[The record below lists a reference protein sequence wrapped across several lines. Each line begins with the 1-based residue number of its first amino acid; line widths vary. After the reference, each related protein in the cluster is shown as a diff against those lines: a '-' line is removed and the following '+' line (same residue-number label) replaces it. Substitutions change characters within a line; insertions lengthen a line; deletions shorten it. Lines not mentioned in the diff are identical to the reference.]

1 MNEINN
7 EEKIDN
13 SFSSNSDF
21 FLLEEQSDKDNQKK
35 KKLIQ
40 TEIINKNY
48 EIKHFQDFCNSRK
61 QINGNI
67 YLISYE
73 ELKSLIEEFLKYH
86 TPHPKGAANNISQ
99 FVNNKPCKK
108 IEKSLIND
116 KVIKISITNPI
127 EIKTSFYQQN
137 YTCYEVYTDLT
148 LWKVNRRYSDFI
160 WLRDTLMKL
169 YPGIYCP
176 PIPEKKAG
184 PARLEEKFI
193 EKRRIFLTQFIND
206 LAKKEIFKSSE
217 VLIDFLSI
225 QDRNRF
231 ERRKENYNSMNAPTL
246 LEDNLTFSGN
256 AYLMEDSKK
265 LDNYYN
271 NIGKYLEMQTQ
282 ILDEMKYNLN
292 SYYTN
297 INQAYLNLSDIE
309 KGFNLLDK
317 LNKQYSIK
325 EEISKS
331 YYEFWRFFKNWK
343 SIQYEENEIIKKYV
357 KRFFKYISME
367 SKSFL
372 ELITKR
378 KEYKDNYIDKSIKL
392 NDKKEKLWKSKNIND
407 WEIEEINENEKLLLF
422 NDKKY
427 ALDHMCT
434 SETKNVNN
442 VYDMLCYLNNTI
454 NEEFK
459 TFINIQ
465 SKKFIINIKEFSE
478 EFKNNL
484 NKAIDSWSQI
494 ASLGITKK

>member
-21 FLLEEQSDKDNQKK
+21 FLLEEQNDKDNQKK
-35 KKLIQ
+35 KILIQ
-40 TEIINKNY
+40 TEIINKKY

-73 ELKSLIEEFLKYH
+73 ELKSLIEEFIKYH
-86 TPHPKGAANNISQ
+86 TPHPQGINNISQ
-99 FVNNKPCKK
+99 FINNKPCKK
-108 IEKSLIND
+108 IEKSVIND
-116 KVIKISITNPI
+116 KVIKISITNPK

-137 YTCYEVYTDLT
+137 YTCYEIYTDLP
-148 LWKVNRRYSDFI
+148 LWKVDRRYSDFI
-160 WLRDTLMKL
+160 WLRETLMKL

-206 LAKKEIFKSSE
+206 LAKNEIFKSSD

-225 QDRNRF
+225 RDRKRF
-231 ERRKENYNSMNAPTL
+231 DRRKENYNSMNAPTL
-246 LEDNLTFSGN
+246 LEDNFSFSGI

-271 NIGKYLEMQTQ
+271 NISKYLEMQTQ

-292 SYYTN
+292 LT
-297 INQAYLNLSDIE
+297 DVE
-309 KGFNLLDK
+309 KGFNLLNK
-317 LNKQYSIK
+317 LNKQYSVK

-331 YYEFWRFFKNWK
+331 YYEFWKFFKNWK
-343 SIQYEENEIIKKYV
+343 SIQYEENDIIKKYV

-372 ELITKR
+372 ELLTKR

-392 NDKKEKLWKSKNIND
+392 NDKKEKLWKNKNIND
-407 WEIEEINENEKLLLF
+407 WEIENLNENDKLILF

-427 ALDHMCT
+427 ALDNMCT
-434 SETKNVNN
+434 SETKNINN
-442 VYDMLCYLNNTI
+442 LYDMLCYLNYTI

-459 TFINIQ
+459 TFINFQ
-465 SKKFIINIKEFSE
+465 SQKFIINIKDFSE

-494 ASLGITKK
+494 ASLEITKK